1 MEKYKRVFLIVLDS
15 LGIGDAH
22 DAAQFDDVGANTLGH
37 ICEKVGGLDVPCL
50 EGMGLGNIGQ
60 FQGIH
65 ALKNQLAYT
74 ARLEEISN
82 GKDTMTGHWE
92 MMGLHITKP
101 FKTFTETGFPKE
113 FIDLFEEKTGR
124 KCVGNYAESGTKI
137 LDDWGEHQIKTGDW
151 IVYTSADSVFQIAA
165 NEEII
170 PLEEISN
177 GKDTMTGHWEM
188 MGLHITKPFKTFTE
202 TGFPKE
208 FIDLFEEKTG
218 RKCVGNY
225 AESGTKIL
233 DDWGEHQIKTGD
245 WIVYTSAD
253 SVFQIA
259 ANEEIIPLEE
269 LYKACEIAREIAMDD
284 RWKVGRII
292 ARPFV
297 GKKKGE
303 FVRTANRHDLAL
315 KPFGK
320 TVLDSLKE
328 NQIEVIGIGKI
339 PDIFVDQGIT
349 RKVKTVSNHDGME
362 KTIEIAKEDFRG
374 LAFLN
379 LVDFDAVYGHRRNP
393 EGYGQAIVEFD
404 HQLEELLYCLNSDDL
419 LMITADHGND
429 PTYKGTDHTRENV
442 PLIIY
447 SKSLQMPK
455 HLGLLKSYAVIGA
468 TIADNFDV
476 ENPGIGSS
484 ILNQII

>member
-74 ARLEEISN
+74 ARLEE
-82 GKDTMTGHWE
+82 
-92 MMGLHITKP
+92 
-101 FKTFTETGFPKE
+101 
-113 FIDLFEEKTGR
+113 
-124 KCVGNYAESGTKI
+124 V
-137 LDDWGEHQIKTGDW
+137 
-151 IVYTSADSVFQIAA
+151 
-165 NEEII
+165 
-170 PLEEISN
+170 SN

-404 HQLEELLYCLNSDDL
+404 HQLEELLYCLNSYDL

-429 PTYKGTDHTRENV
+429 PTYKGTDHTRENI

>member
-74 ARLEEISN
+74 ARLEE
-82 GKDTMTGHWE
+82 
-92 MMGLHITKP
+92 
-101 FKTFTETGFPKE
+101 
-113 FIDLFEEKTGR
+113 
-124 KCVGNYAESGTKI
+124 V
-137 LDDWGEHQIKTGDW
+137 
-151 IVYTSADSVFQIAA
+151 
-165 NEEII
+165 
-170 PLEEISN
+170 SN

-328 NQIEVIGIGKI
+328 NQVEVIGIGKI

-476 ENPGIGSS
+476 ENPCIGSS

>member
-74 ARLEEISN
+74 ARLEEVSN

-170 PLEEISN
+170 S
-177 GKDTMTGHWEM
+177 
-188 MGLHITKPFKTFTE
+188 
-202 TGFPKE
+202 
-208 FIDLFEEKTG
+208 
-218 RKCVGNY
+218 
-225 AESGTKIL
+225 
-233 DDWGEHQIKTGD
+233 
-245 WIVYTSAD
+245 
-253 SVFQIA
+253 
-259 ANEEIIPLEE
+259 LEE

>member
-74 ARLEEISN
+74 ARLEE
-82 GKDTMTGHWE
+82 
-92 MMGLHITKP
+92 
-101 FKTFTETGFPKE
+101 
-113 FIDLFEEKTGR
+113 
-124 KCVGNYAESGTKI
+124 V
-137 LDDWGEHQIKTGDW
+137 
-151 IVYTSADSVFQIAA
+151 
-165 NEEII
+165 
-170 PLEEISN
+170 SN

-349 RKVKTVSNHDGME
+349 CKVKTVSNHDGME